1 MTDDPRNKRPNA
13 PQKKKNPTLGISV
26 FIVVVLLL
34 VIFTLLFNAIREKRE
49 FDEQTAPPATASG
62 ARPALPAIGASQ

>member
-1 MTDDPRNKRPNA
+1 MTDDPRNQRPNA

-49 FDEQTAPPATASG
+49 FDEQTAPPAAASD
-62 ARPALPAIGASQ
+62 ARSALPATGASQ